1 MDSSKQPEIRYPQYQ
16 PRLSVVKKMMPAS
29 SFYALLVIF
38 VSIPFVTGGAWGQ
51 SEGGWRTQLSSLDL
65 LHTYVQKRASSYDRT
80 GGNDDFVKIAP
91 GETATLLDDRGP
103 GLITHLWITIA
114 SSEAY
119 HLKKLVLRMFW
130 DDEASPSVE
139 TPIGDFFGLGM
150 GDYFQ
155 FESVP
160 LSVASDK
167 ALNCFFPMPFR
178 KHARITVTNQ
188 GSEAVD
194 SFYFNID
201 YQAFNKDK
209 DLAAD
214 TMYFHAQYRQA
225 APNKGWTSDWTSND
239 TPAVTA
245 KKNLD
250 GKGNYVWLDAT
261 GQGHFVGVTMSV
273 LQNQDGWWGEGD
285 DMFFIDGEQLPSIN
299 GTGSEDYF
307 LGAWDFGQHP
317 FSYGLYGAPLKGP
330 ELAGSRSSVYRFH
343 LDSPIPFT
351 KSLKATIEHG
361 HANHRSDNFSS
372 VAYWYQ
378 KEPHALFP
386 ALPSVEER
394 IPRIYDVGGP
404 GNAPK

>member
-1 MDSSKQPEIRYPQYQ
+1 MNGLQ
-16 PRLSVVKKMMPAS
+16 KM
-29 SFYALLVIF
+29 
-38 VSIPFVTGGAWGQ
+38 
-51 SEGGWRTQLSSLDL
+51 QLSSPQSRSRIFQQLVRLCCLRRSLMICIVVALMGGEVWAQSEIDHSAQL
-65 LHTYVQKRASSYDRT
+65 SALVLPHTYVQKRASSYDRT

-91 GETATLLDDRGP
+91 GETITLLDDSGP
-103 GLITHLWITIA
+103 AIITHIWITIA
-114 SSEAY
+114 SPETY

-130 DDEASPSVE
+130 DDEVSPSVE
-139 TPIGDFFGLGM
+139 TPIGDFFGLGV

-160 LSVASDK
+160 LSVAPDK

-178 KHARITVTNQ
+178 KHARITATNQ
-188 GSEAVD
+188 GSEKVD
-194 SFYFNID
+194 AFYFNID
-201 YQAFNKDK
+201 YQALRK
-209 DLAAD
+209 DLDAG

-225 APNKGWTSDWTSND
+225 TPARGWTSHWESND
-239 TPAVTA
+239 TPAVIA

-250 GKGNYVWLDAT
+250 GEDNYVWLDAA
-261 GQGHFVGVTMSV
+261 GQGHFVGVTMSI

-285 DMFFIDGEQLPSIN
+285 DMFFIDGEKRPSIN

-307 LGAWDFGQHP
+307 LGAWDFGDHP
-317 FSYGLYGAPLKGP
+317 FSYALFGAPVKGP

-361 HANHRSDNFSS
+361 HANHRSDNFFS

-378 KEPHALFP
+378 TEPHAAFP
-386 ALPSVEER
+386 TLPSVEQR
-394 IPRIYDVGGP
+394 IPRIYPVGGP
-404 GNAPK
+404 GNAGK